1 MIPFAMHLPSRLCGS
16 LFALTTAFIG
26 IATQAA
32 EPPAGAESAE
42 PEFPRHHLS
51 VFAGGVTNFDE
62 GEADRETSAAVGVEY
77 EYRFGRL
84 FGAGLLFEDV
94 FGGEREYIVLAPL
107 SLHPWKGLR
116 LTAGPGA
123 DFRSGD
129 TEFVFRAGV
138 GYEFELGHGWTLAPE
153 IAGDF
158 THEAKTL
165 VFGVSAG
172 WGF

>member
-1 MIPFAMHLPSRLCGS
+1 MISFAMHLPSPSRVPLI
-16 LFALTTAFIG
+16 ALAIAFLR
-26 IATQAA
+26 IAAQAA
-32 EPPAGAESAE
+32 EAATEPDATE
-42 PEFPRHHLS
+42 PEFPRHHFS

-62 GEADRETSAAVGVEY
+62 GEADRETSSTVGLEY
-77 EYRFGRL
+77 EYRFCRM
-84 FGAGLLFEDV
+84 FGAGVLFEDV
-94 FGGEREYIVLAPL
+94 FGGEREYIVLAPF
-107 SLHPWKGLR
+107 SVHPWRGLR

-129 TEFVFRAGV
+129 TEFVFRTGV

-158 THEAKTL
+158 THEANTL
-165 VFGVSAG
+165 VFGVSVG